1 MSEDNKKMKK
11 TGKIICTAI
20 LLLGIAALAGGAV
33 LYRQFIIPRDFDWLF
48 PWMESAVFAGLF
60 LAAFWI
66 LFLWLPIGKKEK
78 WLLFGSSVLAA
89 ILAVVCIALVLPEKV
104 SIQRS
109 PDRKYTLV
117 TVENTEKQTTA
128 VYRI

>member
-66 LFLWLPIGKKEK
+66 SFPVASDWEEGKMAFIRKQCSGSHIGRSMHCA
-78 WLLFGSSVLAA
+78 GSA
-89 ILAVVCIALVLPEKV
+89 
-104 SIQRS
+104 
-109 PDRKYTLV
+109 
-117 TVENTEKQTTA
+117 
-128 VYRI
+128 